1 MDNNDIELKIKSH
14 QDGEAYSHEDVD
26 FTLKQ
31 LLIRIEDLEER
42 QADIRYFLANPK
54 TLPY

>member
-26 FTLKQ
+26 FILKQ